1 MDVPPPR
8 QRENNKQRLHVNDKL
23 HQLSPFDSGNAE
35 VSVHF
40 KGEKTEFK
48 QRPDRHG
55 KPFGERVSF
64 NPPRGLPLRNKI
76 TPAMTTDR
84 GNYEGI
90 RRGPPLRNSYTSTS
104 PAQPLFRGNIL
115 KPHREAELEYPVQH
129 RPPLER
135 NLDIVDFSLSL
146 PPVPSTEE
154 VMEELREAT
163 LQYTMCADPT
173 ESAARRQRV
182 LQSDASG
189 LMEET
194 AASIIKM
201 ARTAQI
207 LAAQANVANAANLAM
222 TEERHG
228 LQMGTI
234 ATTTT
239 EKQTSTYILLPPE
252 HEAPQSAPT
261 QPTRRRGR
269 QTKTNPRDLHISPKL
284 DKPRQVYPRQA
295 EL

>member
-1 MDVPPPR
+1 
-8 QRENNKQRLHVNDKL
+8 
-23 HQLSPFDSGNAE
+23 
-35 VSVHF
+35 
-40 KGEKTEFK
+40 
-48 QRPDRHG
+48 
-55 KPFGERVSF
+55 
-64 NPPRGLPLRNKI
+64 
-76 TPAMTTDR
+76 
-84 GNYEGI
+84 
-90 RRGPPLRNSYTSTS
+90 
-104 PAQPLFRGNIL
+104 
-115 KPHREAELEYPVQH
+115 
-129 RPPLER
+129 
-135 NLDIVDFSLSL
+135 
-146 PPVPSTEE
+146 
-154 VMEELREAT
+154 
-163 LQYTMCADPT
+163 MCADPT

-194 AASIIKM
+194 AASIIKT

-207 LAAQANVANAANLAM
+207 LAAQANAANAANLAM

-269 QTKTNPRDLHISPKL
+269 QTKTNPRDLHISPKVYRGSSSRMRNL
-284 DKPRQVYPRQA
+284 VRGITSPKQTAKQTARRTTTSIPTTSRDVAITVPPRPSIVPPSKRQRRDFPR
-295 EL
+295 LSPPLP